1 MAGYQ
6 SHIIT
11 LLIDNYSTDRA
22 EGEYLTYVKSLAGTW
37 PQLQLLVDFMEVGT
51 IPTRWCTFPGEVPVK
66 NQKPRYVYGDTIPGE
81 LSPVFQSSSHV

>member
-6 SHIIT
+6 SHITT

-81 LSPVFQSSSHV
+81 LSPVLQSSNHV